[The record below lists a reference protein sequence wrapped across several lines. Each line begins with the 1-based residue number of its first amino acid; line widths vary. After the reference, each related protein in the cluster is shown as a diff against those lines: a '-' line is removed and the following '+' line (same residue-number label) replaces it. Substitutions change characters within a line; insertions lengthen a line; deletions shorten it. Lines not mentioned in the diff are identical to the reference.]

1 MPMNASGALS
11 LGEELIILIS
21 SRNLHAKK
29 LCNDCIRS
37 HVMGTS
43 YCTLL
48 VHRSLNKYRQIHH
61 LPPFNSQCWPSPQTP
76 PKTKTQPHSHQKK
89 KKEKTTPKLLPSNSL
104 CTRHTHKACLS
115 LYFLSW
121 ATMTLNMN
129 CNRGGEAVRFSAA

>member
-61 LPPFNSQCWPSPQTP
+61 PPPSTPSVALPQTP

-89 KKEKTTPKLLPSNSL
+89 KERKDNSQ
-104 CTRHTHKACLS
+104 TAS
-115 LYFLSW
+115 F
-121 ATMTLNMN
+121 
-129 CNRGGEAVRFSAA
+129 

>member
-11 LGEELIILIS
+11 LGEELILLIS

-61 LPPFNSQCWPSPQTP
+61 PPPSTPSVTLPPNPSQNKSPAPLP
-76 PKTKTQPHSHQKK
+76 PKK
-89 KKEKTTPKLLPSNSL
+89 KKKKKRTKRQLPNCFLLIPYVLGTHTKRASL
-104 CTRHTHKACLS
+104 SIFFPGRL
-115 LYFLSW
+115 
-121 ATMTLNMN
+121 
-129 CNRGGEAVRFSAA
+129 